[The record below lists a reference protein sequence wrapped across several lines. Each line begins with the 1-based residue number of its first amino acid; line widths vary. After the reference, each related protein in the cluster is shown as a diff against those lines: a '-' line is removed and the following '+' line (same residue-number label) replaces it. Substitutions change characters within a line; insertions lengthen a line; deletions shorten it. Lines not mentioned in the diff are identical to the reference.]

1 MKKSKLALL
10 SLSSTSSIAL
20 ASCADAIQKDDFM
33 DKLFPNPWD
42 ALAVFLAFIV
52 LLLVVFYFAY
62 KPVKNLIKKRGDY
75 VEGKIK
81 TAETR
86 EQESEKL
93 LKEANEEIK
102 AKKIEAMGIVEKAK
116 EDANKERAAIL
127 EKTKEE
133 KQAEIKRTKEQIAQE
148 IEASKDEIH
157 REIVSVALDASS
169 KVLEREV
176 NKKDNEKLI
185 DSFIDDLKEDK

>member
-1 MKKSKLALL
+1 MKKSKFLILALSTF
-10 SLSSTSSIAL
+10 SLSG
-20 ASCADAIQKDDFM
+20 CADAIKKNDFL

-52 LLLVVFYFAY
+52 LLLAVFYFAY
-62 KPVKNLIKKRGDY
+62 KPVKKLIKKRGDY
-75 VEGKIK
+75 VEDKIK

-86 EQESEKL
+86 EKESQKL
-93 LKEANEEIK
+93 LNEANKEVK
-102 AKKIEAMGIVEKAK
+102 AKRIEAMGIVEQAK

-127 EKTKEE
+127 EKAKEE
-133 KQAEIKRTKEQIAQE
+133 KQAEIKRTREEIAQE

-157 REIVSVALDASS
+157 REIVSVAIDASS

-176 NKKDNEKLI
+176 NKEDNEKLI
-185 DSFIDDLKEDK
+185 DSFIDDLKESK

>member
-1 MKKSKLALL
+1 MKKSKFLILALSSFAL
-10 SLSSTSSIAL
+10 SG
-20 ASCADAIQKDDFM
+20 CADAITKESFM

-42 ALAVFLAFIV
+42 ALAVFLAFI
-52 LLLVVFYFAY
+52 LLLLAVFYFAY
-62 KPVKNLIKKRGDY
+62 KPVKKLLKQRGDY

-81 TAETR
+81 TAEER
-86 EQESEKL
+86 EKESEKL
-93 LKEANEEIK
+93 LNKANEEVK
-102 AKKIEAMGIVEKAK
+102 ASRVEAMAIVEKAK
-116 EDANKERAAIL
+116 EDANKERQAIL
-127 EKTKEE
+127 DKAKEE
-133 KQAEIKRTKEQIAQE
+133 KAAEIKRTKEEIAQE

-185 DSFIDDLKEDK
+185 DSFIDDLKESK

>member
-10 SLSSTSSIAL
+10 TISGTSSLAL
-20 ASCADAIQKDDFM
+20 TSCADAIKKNDFL

-42 ALAVFLAFIV
+42 ALAVFLAFVV
-52 LLLVVFYFAY
+52 LLLVVFFFAY
-62 KPVKNLIKKRGDY
+62 KPVKKLIKKRGDY
-75 VEGKIK
+75 VEDKIK

-86 EQESEKL
+86 EKESQKL
-93 LKEANEEIK
+93 LSDANEEVK
-102 AKKIEAMGIVEKAK
+102 AKRIEAMGIVEKAK

-127 EKTKEE
+127 EKAKEE
-133 KQAEIKRTKEQIAQE
+133 KQAEIKRTREEIAQE

-157 REIVSVALDASS
+157 REIVSVAIDASS

-176 NKKDNEKLI
+176 KKEDNEKLI
-185 DSFIDDLKEDK
+185 DSFIDDLKESK

>member
-1 MKKSKLALL
+1 MRKSKLAFISLVTF
-10 SLSSTSSIAL
+10 SSVALSSCKGPTT
-20 ASCADAIQKDDFM
+20 QEFM

-42 ALAVFLAFIV
+42 ALAVFLAFII
-52 LLLVVFYFAY
+52 LLIAVFYFAY
-62 KPVKNLIKKRGDY
+62 KPVKKLLKQRGDY
-75 VEGKIK
+75 VEDKIK

-86 EQESEKL
+86 EKESAKL
-93 LKEANEEIK
+93 LNEANEEIK
-102 AKKIEAMGIVEKAK
+102 AKRIEAMGIVEKAK

-127 EKTKEE
+127 EKAKEE
-133 KQAEIKRTKEQIAQE
+133 KQDELQRTREEIAQE

-176 NKKDNEKLI
+176 NSKDNEKLI